1 MQLDVAKKL
10 ISTTK
15 KKLISPK
22 LKKNK
27 TPSDE
32 LLIYVTIIESLTTS

>member
-1 MQLDVAKKL
+1 MQLNVAKNLFPRPKKKL
-10 ISTTK
+10 IST
-15 KKLISPK
+15 K